1 MGPSFFPSRTLGF
14 YLARTF
20 LIRSIAVLAALVLV
34 LQALD
39 LLGESG
45 DILAYKGNGDAQLW
59 YYVSLRAPQIISRFL
74 PFAVLLG
81 TLITFVTFNQNSEIV
96 SMKAAGV
103 SAHQILAPLIVASIG
118 VALVSFAFNDRIVSR
133 ATATLTAWQDV
144 DYGPVPKAS
153 GIVSNIWVRDGDDLI
168 HVDTVS
174 GRLAT
179 ARLHG
184 VIIYDRTGGNLQ
196 NIIRA
201 TGAVQA
207 DGGWRLEGISRFN
220 VARGTAMP
228 MPPMIFAKGV
238 TPDRFTLADVD
249 ADSRSFVS
257 LQQAIGDLNAAG
269 RPTGALESA
278 LWHKLSGPLSSVLMP
293 LLAAIAAFGLA
304 RSGQLFVRA
313 VIGMA
318 LGFTYFVADNFAL
331 AMGNI
336 GAYPP
341 FLAAWSPFLLF
352 LLIGEAVLIRT
363 EE

>member
-1 MGPSFFPSRTLGF
+1 MVPSFFPSRTLSL

-20 LIRSIAVLAALVLV
+20 LVRTLAVLAALVLV

-59 YYVSLRAPQIISRFL
+59 YYVSLRMPQIISRFL
-74 PFAVLLG
+74 PFSVLLG
-81 TLITFVTFNQNSEIV
+81 TLITFVTLNQNSEIIA
-96 SMKAAGV
+96 MKAAGV
-103 SAHQILAPLIVASIG
+103 SAHQILAPLILASVGI
-118 VALVSFAFNDRIVSR
+118 AAISFAFNDRIVSR
-133 ATATLTAWQDV
+133 ATATLTAWQNV
-144 DYGPVPKAS
+144 DYGPVPKAT
-153 GIVSNIWVRDGDDLI
+153 GIVSNVWVRDGDDLI
-168 HVDTVS
+168 HVDSVT
-174 GRLAT
+174 GRLAST
-179 ARLHG
+179 TLHG
-184 VIIYDRTGGNLQ
+184 ITVYDRTGGNLQ
-196 NIIRA
+196 NIVRA
-201 TGAVQA
+201 ARAIQA
-207 DGGWRLEGISRFN
+207 AGGWRLTGISRFN
-220 VARGTAMP
+220 VARGVATP
-228 MPPMIFAKGV
+228 MAPLIFARGV

-249 ADSRSFVS
+249 ADSRSFLALSQAVS
-257 LQQAIGDLNAAG
+257 DLKAAG

-278 LWHKLSGPLSSVLMP
+278 LWHKLSGPLSSLLMP
-293 LLAAIAAFGLA
+293 LLAAVAAFGLA

-313 VIGMA
+313 VIGMG

-352 LLIGEAVLIRT
+352 LLIGEAVLIRS